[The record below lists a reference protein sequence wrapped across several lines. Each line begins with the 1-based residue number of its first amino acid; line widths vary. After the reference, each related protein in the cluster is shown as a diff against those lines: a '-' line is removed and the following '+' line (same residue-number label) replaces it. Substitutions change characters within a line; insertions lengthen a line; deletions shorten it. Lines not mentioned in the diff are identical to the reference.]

1 MNVRFL
7 RIRNLFFSFF
17 DRVAKIF
24 NERMR
29 PPSQRMIVL
38 LLVLAGFTAGISISL
53 MIMKIQGGYHRF
65 RDDALNE
72 SPPSNSKNV
81 ISLTQAEISNQ
92 GIETRPVGSG
102 DIVRKF
108 SVAGTVE
115 ADSTSLVRVA
125 AKVQGV
131 VSQLRVRLGANV
143 KKNEVI
149 AIIDSREIA
158 EAKSEYLAALVGSEL
173 QTNLYQREKGLFE
186 KKITAENLYLK
197 AKAAYTE
204 AQLRLDL
211 ARQKL
216 SSLDMSA
223 EEIAHLRNQPLARLR
238 EKEIFAPIT
247 GKVLERL
254 VNLGQPVSGD
264 TQLYVIADLS
274 EIELYLSVPIANLPE
289 LSRGQNVTLSAPDG
303 TQYNGKI
310 EIINPMI
317 TPETRMA
324 KVIAY
329 VDTPNLSLNPGTLLT
344 AEIEK
349 SRTAKK
355 IIIPLQSVQ
364 TINNQPI
371 VFVRTNA
378 GFEDRSVDLGERD
391 QVSVEVLAGLSAGEI
406 IAMSNTHFL
415 KTLAL
420 AEFGQK

>member
-38 LLVLAGFTAGISISL
+38 LLVLAGFTAGVSISL
-53 MIMKIQGGYHRF
+53 MIMKIQAGYHRF
-65 RDDALNE
+65 RDEALNE

-115 ADSTSLVRVA
+115 ADSASLVRVA

-274 EIELYLSVPIANLPE
+274 EIELYLSVPIENLPD
-289 LSRGQNVTLSAPDG
+289 LSRGQNVMLNAPDG

-420 AEFGQK
+420 AELGQK

>member
-1 MNVRFL
+1 
-7 RIRNLFFSFF
+7 
-17 DRVAKIF
+17 
-24 NERMR
+24 
-29 PPSQRMIVL
+29 
-38 LLVLAGFTAGISISL
+38 
-53 MIMKIQGGYHRF
+53 
-65 RDDALNE
+65 
-72 SPPSNSKNV
+72 
-81 ISLTQAEISNQ
+81 
-92 GIETRPVGSG
+92 
-102 DIVRKF
+102 
-108 SVAGTVE
+108 
-115 ADSTSLVRVA
+115 
-125 AKVQGV
+125 
-131 VSQLRVRLGANV
+131 VRLGANV

-274 EIELYLSVPIANLPE
+274 EIELYLSVPIENLPE

-310 EIINPMI
+310 EIINPVI